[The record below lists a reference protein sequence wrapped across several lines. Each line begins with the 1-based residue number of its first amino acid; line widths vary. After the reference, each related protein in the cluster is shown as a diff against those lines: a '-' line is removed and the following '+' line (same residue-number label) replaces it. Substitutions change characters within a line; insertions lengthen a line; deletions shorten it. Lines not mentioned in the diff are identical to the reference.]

1 MVDLTRLEV
10 PGCAGLKGLV
20 VSRVPKLRVSGSSGT
35 EGLPRL
41 TGAFYGLVFPQP
53 NGFRIQGIKGLLR
66 APRSG
71 IQWDDGLLGTCR
83 SFGLKV
89 PRA

>member
-10 PGCAGLKGLV
+10 PGFAGLKGLV
-20 VSRVPKLRVSGSSGT
+20 VSRVPNLRVSGSSGT

-53 NGFRIQGIKGLLR
+53 NGFRVQGIKGLLR

-71 IQWDDGLLGTCR
+71 DPMG
-83 SFGLKV
+83 
-89 PRA
+89 